1 MKDTF
6 YRLLEGQ
13 KIGHYHLEN
22 LLGVGGFGGV
32 FRASEV
38 VRDRVL
44 RQVAIKIMP
53 NNDERQLAELIAA
66 VNLEH
71 ENLIRSYS
79 AGECTILDTDTL
91 YLAMELADGSL
102 EKRLF
107 RGSFSPDEIR
117 QFLREMLAALRYLHD
132 RNQVHRD
139 VKPANILRVKECWKL
154 SDFGLIRRLGDRD
167 HDRTANPVG
176 TIAYMPPE
184 AFDGHISPAW
194 DMWSLGILLVLMT
207 AKKLPY
213 RFDEPAQ
220 LLKKVMNGD
229 LELPSLPEEIRP
241 IVLGCLQVERQN
253 RWTARQALSALDS
266 PTPAFPVP
274 PVLAPSPAP
283 SKTVVPPV
291 LPPSPAPSKTV
302 SIDSPEEIP
311 APSSDSIPKNV
322 PIDSYEEILRSPT
335 GQWLGSIEMLY
346 IPPGEFLMGS
356 PSEEIERHKTENS
369 LHRVKIAGFY
379 LSRTPITQAQWRAVA
394 GLPPEGKSIE
404 TNPSYFTGEGKPVE
418 RVSWQDCLEFCAR
431 LSARTGKTYRLPAE
445 AEWEYACRAGTTTP
459 FYFGETLSTEIA
471 NYDGNYAYSTGE
483 KGSYRKETTEVGIF
497 PPNAFGLHDTH
508 GNVFEWCLDPWHES
522 YWDAPNNGRVW
533 DEKYPDGFYRDLLA
547 NLKVLLADTRTR
559 VIRGGSWSSI
569 PRYCRSAYR
578 RHFGRASDE
587 IGFRIASV
595 PPKS

>member
-13 KIGHYHLEN
+13 KIGQYHLEN
-22 LLGVGGFGGV
+22 LLGVGGFGAV
-32 FRASEV
+32 FRAGEV

-44 RQVAIKIMP
+44 RQVALKLMP
-53 NNDERQLAELIAA
+53 HNDERQLGELIAA

-102 EKRLF
+102 EQRLF
-107 RGSFSPDEIR
+107 RGSFSPDELR
-117 QFLREMLAALRYLHD
+117 QFLLEMLAALHYLHE

-139 VKPANILRVKECWKL
+139 VKPANILRVKERWKL
-154 SDFGLIRRLGDRD
+154 SDFGLIRGLGERE

-184 AFDGHISPAW
+184 AFDGNISPAW
-194 DMWSLGILLVLMT
+194 DLWSLGILLVLMT

-220 LLKKVMNGD
+220 LLKRVMNGD
-229 LELPSLPEEIRP
+229 LELPSLPEEFRP
-241 IVLGCLQVERQN
+241 IVSGCLQVERQK
-253 RWTARQALSALDS
+253 RWTVRQALSALS
-266 PTPAFPVP
+266 
-274 PVLAPSPAP
+274 AP
-283 SKTVVPPV
+283 TVVIPVSPV
-291 LPPSPAPSKTV
+291 LPSTPVLPKTV
-302 SIDSPEEIP
+302 P
-311 APSSDSIPKNV
+311 SDSLEETPVPARAPDGPPTPKTV
-322 PIDSYEEILRSPT
+322 PGDSYEEILRAPS
-335 GQWLGSIEMLY
+335 GERLASIEMVY

-356 PSEEIERHKTENS
+356 PPEEIERHKTENS
-369 LHRVKIAGFY
+369 LHRVKVAGFY

-394 GLPPEGKSIE
+394 GLPPSGKPIE
-404 TNPSYFTGEGKPVE
+404 ANPSYFTGDRRPVE

-431 LSARTGKTYRLPAE
+431 LSARAGKNYRLPTE

-459 FYFGETLSTEIA
+459 FYFGDTLSTEIA
-471 NYDGNYAYSTGE
+471 NYDGNYAYGAGE
-483 KGSYRKETTEVGIF
+483 KGYYRKETTEVGIF

-522 YWDAPNNGRVW
+522 YWDAPNHGKVW
-533 DEKYPDGFYRDLLA
+533 DERTPDGFYQNLPA
-547 NLKVLLADTRTR
+547 NLKVLLADTGTR

-578 RHFGRASDE
+578 RHFGRSSDE
-587 IGFRIASV
+587 IGFRLASI
-595 PPKS
+595 PPNSSHSEK